1 MTAYQICEE
10 HQCLE
15 EPSWRDIVFH
25 YTLLTND
32 DLRSMGLPSSYVK
45 GYSFGTFVVDQKYYM
60 QYLTNKLNGYGVTF
74 VQQRLQSIDEIADNF
89 DCVINCSGLGS
100 AALVADGDM
109 YPIRG
114 QVLRIKAPWLKAVWF
129 FGTSYVIPN
138 VDTVVLGGTA
148 QKGDWS
154 TTASLEDTKTILEN
168 ACKVL
173 PSIRRAP
180 IENIWVGLRPGRSP
194 LRLECDLT
202 GRSTAVIHCYGHG
215 GSGITLAM
223 GCADDV
229 VLNYLAPLLKGE
241 TVP

>member
-1 MTAYQICEE
+1 MTAYQILEE
-10 HQCLE
+10 HQRLE

-100 AALVADGDM
+100 AALVADKDM

-114 QVLRIKAPWLKAVWF
+114 QVLRVKAPWLKAVWF

-148 QKGDWS
+148 QKDDWS
-154 TTASLEDTKTILEN
+154 TTASLEDTKTILDN

-180 IENIWVGLRPGRSP
+180 IESIWVGLRPGRSP
-194 LRLECDLT
+194 LRLERDLT
-202 GRSTAVIHCYGHG
+202 DRSTAVIHCYGHG